1 MKNSIY
7 IFLFFSCSLKAQQT
21 IKVKREDNRFLFF
34 QLGQKSD
41 TIIKNKTDLFLIK
54 LPDSLK
60 TNIQIYLNN
69 GQFIKTE
76 KDSIYQLKAIPG
88 MKYSHSKPDSVF
100 YTLLEGHCNP
110 SKTISIEFIN
120 SKTQKPFLKN
130 NFIVK

>member
-7 IFLFFSCSLKAQQT
+7 IFLFFSCFLKAQQT

-76 KDSIYQLKAIPG
+76 KDSIYQLKPIPG

-100 YTLLEGHCNP
+100 NTLLEGHCNP

-120 SKTQKPFLKN
+120 SKNQKPFLKN
-130 NFIVK
+130 NYIVK

>member
-7 IFLFFSCSLKAQQT
+7 IFLFFSCFLKAQQT

-60 TNIQIYLNN
+60 TNIHIYLNN

-76 KDSIYQLKAIPG
+76 KDSIYQLKSIPG

-100 YTLLEGHCNP
+100 NTLLEGHCNP

-120 SKTQKPFLKN
+120 SKTQKPYLKN

>member
-7 IFLFFSCSLKAQQT
+7 IFLFFSCYLKAQQT

-76 KDSIYQLKAIPG
+76 KDSIYQLKSIPG

-100 YTLLEGHCNP
+100 NTLLEGHCNP

-120 SKTQKPFLKN
+120 SKNQKPFLKN
-130 NFIVK
+130 NYIVK